1 MTSCTHL
8 GDETPEQ
15 DHRNKTS
22 AKVIKRCDGKIHAEC
37 DSPLPTPSY
46 AHGGIDVEGTKPS
59 VQEKNNNK
67 STFCSL
73 DASQNG
79 NKSTFCSLSASQN
92 VNKTTLCSLDASQ
105 NGSCQS
111 PSTHTRLESFSY
123 SVSLKDICYDALGRI
138 KCDNAQSRLADASR
152 CDLAT
157 TKRKDFVDAKDLSD
171 NFQSC
176 SSSFS
181 HSETES
187 PKEEDHSR
195 LGHPEQKV
203 VFMTCPKEHEAAIV
217 EECDDPGSRS
227 NLEQKTCQIQ
237 GSTVRFGLDSSE
249 EIPQSLTPSFTL
261 SFGTETPL
269 ADSMVSPSS
278 AISPTN
284 ISRSDEIIV
293 CNSASLDGRKTS
305 GRGAPHYT
313 KGSEPSVSKQ
323 KLTMRI
329 SRSLGTFFQ
338 KSPSKPSPS
347 DSLTDF
353 QEAGPCGSPEKSS
366 LPIKESKR
374 QTTLAG
380 RMVTSL
386 AQLGRKG
393 LQKGRSADSL
403 DEDEEFFNNNRDTP
417 VFVLPEDQVDVSDKA
432 PVPLTEE
439 QGQLLKESWVIIKKH
454 VTEVGVE
461 TFIGLFN
468 THPESIDSF
477 LAFKDKSVQDLERS
491 AVLKV
496 S

>member
-1 MTSCTHL
+1 MMMSFLVNEMTSCTHL

-22 AKVIKRCDGKIHAEC
+22 AKVIKRCDGKIHGEC
-37 DSPLPTPSY
+37 DSPLPTQSY
-46 AHGGIDVEGTKPS
+46 AHGGIDVEGTKLSS

-67 STFCSL
+67 STLYSLDASHNGNKSTLCSL

-79 NKSTFCSLSASQN
+79 NKS
-92 VNKTTLCSLDASQ
+92 TLCSLDASQ

-111 PSTHTRLESFSY
+111 PSTYTRLESFPY

-138 KCDNAQSRLADASR
+138 ESDNAQSRLADASR

-217 EECDDPGSRS
+217 EERDDPGSRS
-227 NLEQKTCQIQ
+227 DLEQKTCQIQ
-237 GSTVRFGLDSSE
+237 GSTVRFGLDSPSSE
-249 EIPQSLTPSFTL
+249 EIPESPRPSFTL
-261 SFGTETPL
+261 SFGTETPV

-284 ISRSDEIIV
+284 ISGSDEIIV

-338 KSPSKPSPS
+338 
-347 DSLTDF
+347 
-353 QEAGPCGSPEKSS
+353 
-366 LPIKESKR
+366 
-374 QTTLAG
+374 
-380 RMVTSL
+380 
-386 AQLGRKG
+386 
-393 LQKGRSADSL
+393 
-403 DEDEEFFNNNRDTP
+403 
-417 VFVLPEDQVDVSDKA
+417 
-432 PVPLTEE
+432 
-439 QGQLLKESWVIIKKH
+439 
-454 VTEVGVE
+454 
-461 TFIGLFN
+461 
-468 THPESIDSF
+468 
-477 LAFKDKSVQDLERS
+477 
-491 AVLKV
+491 
-496 S
+496 

>member
-1 MTSCTHL
+1 MMMSLLVNEMTSCTHL

-22 AKVIKRCDGKIHAEC
+22 AKVIKRCDGKIHGEC
-37 DSPLPTPSY
+37 DSPLPTQSY
-46 AHGGIDVEGTKPS
+46 AHGGIDVEGTKPSS

-73 DASQNG
+73 DASQ
-79 NKSTFCSLSASQN
+79 K
-92 VNKTTLCSLDASQ
+92 
-105 NGSCQS
+105 GSCQS
-111 PSTHTRLESFSY
+111 PSTYTRLESFPY

-138 KCDNAQSRLADASR
+138 ESDNAQSRLPDASR

-217 EECDDPGSRS
+217 EERDDPGSRS
-227 NLEQKTCQIQ
+227 DLEQKTCQIQ
-237 GSTVRFGLDSSE
+237 GSTVRFGLDSPSSE
-249 EIPQSLTPSFTL
+249 EIPESPRPSFTL
-261 SFGTETPL
+261 SFGTETPV

-284 ISRSDEIIV
+284 ITGSDEIIV

-305 GRGAPHYT
+305 GRGASHYT

-338 KSPSKPSPS
+338 
-347 DSLTDF
+347 
-353 QEAGPCGSPEKSS
+353 
-366 LPIKESKR
+366 
-374 QTTLAG
+374 
-380 RMVTSL
+380 
-386 AQLGRKG
+386 
-393 LQKGRSADSL
+393 
-403 DEDEEFFNNNRDTP
+403 
-417 VFVLPEDQVDVSDKA
+417 VLNMFY
-432 PVPLTEE
+432 
-439 QGQLLKESWVIIKKH
+439 GM
-454 VTEVGVE
+454 
-461 TFIGLFN
+461 
-468 THPESIDSF
+468 
-477 LAFKDKSVQDLERS
+477 
-491 AVLKV
+491 
-496 S
+496 